1 MVLKVSPGD
10 LLTANGAFPLFHSP
24 SLSVSLPLFPLH
36 AELVL
41 IVNMLSEQGPVVLYT
56 VCLMCTRGQGVLAVF
71 ET

>member
-36 AELVL
+36 AELIL
-41 IVNMLSEQGPVVLYT
+41 IVNMLSDQGPVVLYI
-56 VCLMCTRGQGVLAVF
+56 VCLMCPRGQGVFAVF
-71 ET
+71 GS